1 MIYKDLFKIKINGK
15 EYVEEDGVV
24 PKKTFTLQEMRN
36 IYLDNQC
43 RDFEIEYVPI
53 LTTDI
58 LSDEEIYG
66 WSEHDND
73 YDYDSGCDEEGEDY
87 D

>member
-1 MIYKDLFKIKINGK
+1 MIYKDLFRIKINGE
-15 EYVEEDGVV
+15 EYTEKDGNL
-24 PKKTFTLQEMRN
+24 PKRTFTLQEMRN

-53 LTTDI
+53 LATDI

-73 YDYDSGCDEEGEDY
+73 YDSDYDEEEEDY
-87 D
+87 E